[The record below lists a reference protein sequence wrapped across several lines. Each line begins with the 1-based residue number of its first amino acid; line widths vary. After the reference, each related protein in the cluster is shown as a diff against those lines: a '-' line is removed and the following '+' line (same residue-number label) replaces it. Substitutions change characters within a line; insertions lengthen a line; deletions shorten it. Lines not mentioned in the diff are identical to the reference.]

1 MASMTTSNVTALSL
15 HQPNLDSIVWEI
27 RQLYVGAG
35 IGLAVDM
42 GRLIIE
48 RLFGGDLH
56 RWRSRGRKDV
66 SFRKLEKHPALP
78 FRASTL
84 SRAVAIYMLSKRRG
98 DLTAFEHVSTSHLHE
113 IAGLEDGEQDQLL
126 AKVESEKW
134 SMRRLRREV
143 AVLKVGRA
151 RRRNRGCTL
160 APWLHRILD
169 DMEQHGLSSDLHVV
183 DQLGIDP
190 SLELLDM
197 TRSALRQFER
207 LARALGQRI
216 QELDRRGQIPSMA
229 R

>member
-1 MASMTTSNVTALSL
+1 MGSMTSSNVTALTL
-15 HQPNLDSIVWEI
+15 HQPNLDTIVWEL

-66 SFRKLEKHPALP
+66 SFRKLEKHPSLP

-113 IAGLEDGEQDQLL
+113 IAGLNEGEQDQLL

-151 RRRNRGCTL
+151 RRRNRGSML
-160 APWLHRILD
+160 APWLQRILD
-169 DMEQHGLSSDLHVV
+169 EMDQRGLSSDRHLV
-183 DQLGIDP
+183 DQLELEP
-190 SLELLDM
+190 SREALELA
-197 TRSALRQFER
+197 RSALRHFEV

-216 QELDRRGQIPSMA
+216 QELDRRGQLPSLA